1 MEAGSCHRG
10 QEGRLEALAMAQ
22 GSRWRPRTTQTA
34 WLRSTQHRL
43 GVSATS
49 VSYALSLQVFLP
61 HSRVRIQHRWHSRHE
76 SLKESSVMVLTR
88 FRDTETRCSRCA
100 VLGSLPNTG
109 IPRRVWPCGGLSNR
123 SPLLRLQ
130 LRQRRLQSL
139 ELLETPENL
148 TSRIRTGW
156 ACMARP

>member
-1 MEAGSCHRG
+1 MDRRDGWKLWLWLKGAAGG
-10 QEGRLEALAMAQ
+10 QE
-22 GSRWRPRTTQTA
+22 RPRP
-34 WLRSTQHRL
+34 L
-43 GVSATS
+43 GSGARNIAS
-49 VSYALSLQVFLP
+49 GHQRHLSYALPLLQEVFLP
-61 HSRVRIQHRWHSRHE
+61 HSRVRIQHRSWHSRHE
-76 SLKESSVMVLTR
+76 SLEESSVMVLTR